1 MPRRHRRRRPLGAP
15 GRHRLPAL
23 LRGAG
28 LLVSMASRAWSHGQ
42 LRTRVVPPTG
52 ASVALDAALDMGM
65 EKVALF
71 LVTVL
76 DSPPGG
82 GPATEYLLLTAALAS
97 WAKVT

>member
-1 MPRRHRRRRPLGAP
+1 M
-15 GRHRLPAL
+15 
-23 LRGAG
+23 
-28 LLVSMASRAWSHGQ
+28 
-42 LRTRVVPPTG
+42 
-52 ASVALDAALDMGM
+52 DAALDMGM

>member
-1 MPRRHRRRRPLGAP
+1 
-15 GRHRLPAL
+15 
-23 LRGAG
+23 
-28 LLVSMASRAWSHGQ
+28 MASRAWSHGQ